1 MMGEASFL
9 TLPGMALHPG
19 NSLYRRRNV
28 RSHSHFCGPVFW
40 LGCRLGGWVPGS
52 TSPPPGVETSMAQ
65 ACFLVP
71 FLAL

>member
-1 MMGEASFL
+1 MSDHTAISVGQSF
-9 TLPGMALHPG
+9 GWAAG
-19 NSLYRRRNV
+19 WV
-28 RSHSHFCGPVFW
+28 
-40 LGCRLGGWVPGS
+40 GGWVPGS